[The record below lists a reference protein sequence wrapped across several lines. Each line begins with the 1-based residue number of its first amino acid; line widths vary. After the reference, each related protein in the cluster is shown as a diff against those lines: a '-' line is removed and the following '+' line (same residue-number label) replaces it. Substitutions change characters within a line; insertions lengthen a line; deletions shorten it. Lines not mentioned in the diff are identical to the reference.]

1 MNNRFMRFSFLLNS
15 VHEIFLKQRKRYFS
29 PLKKIEFFICT
40 KVLILINFPD
50 CNNVITGGTKTL
62 DDRWQGSTNFC
73 HLA

>member
-29 PLKKIEFFICT
+29 PLKKIEFFICP

-50 CNNVITGGTKTL
+50 CNNVITAGTKNL
-62 DDRWQGSTNFC
+62 DDRWQSSTNFC